1 LEEKMRKP
9 TKLSPSESVYGVLEW
24 LLSRN
29 TETKFGVTENAAPAV
44 ELAKS
49 FCESNDLGE
58 PRPDFYK
65 WTKNPD

>member
-1 LEEKMRKP
+1 MRKP
-9 TKLSPSESVYGVLEW
+9 TKLSPSEAVHSVLEW

-29 TETKFGVTENAAPAV
+29 IETKFGVTEGAAPAA
-44 ELAKS
+44 ELANM